1 MTVLQNRWWSWPV
14 THLQRKAQGLR
25 AESLLFYYFLKWQR
39 ISLKLFFWLL
49 GVFIAVHGLSVA
61 AGSSGYSLVVMCR
74 LLDADPG
81 LQGAWASVVGACGL
95 KVAGSIVVAHGLS
108 CPSACGIFPDPSS
121 NLCPLHQ
128 QVYTLPLERQKNP
141 EQNLFY
147 FKICILGLVS
157 FREG

>member
-49 GVFIAVHGLSVA
+49 RVFIAVHGLSVA

-81 LQGAWASVVGACGL
+81 L
-95 KVAGSIVVAHGLS
+95 
-108 CPSACGIFPDPSS
+108 
-121 NLCPLHQ
+121 
-128 QVYTLPLERQKNP
+128 
-141 EQNLFY
+141 
-147 FKICILGLVS
+147 
-157 FREG
+157 